1 MRSTD
6 HPARRRRIGLVRLLL
21 LLTCLGLLLAP
32 STSSNLKGGGPDV
45 VWAKLGESMRGRAI
59 DVARIGDR
67 RAAMRVLVVG
77 CIHGNECAGTAVT
90 ELLLQAGAPTGTA
103 IWVVDDVNP
112 DGHARGIRQNARGVD
127 LNRNFGSEWRR
138 AARGDPFYPGPRP
151 WSERETRIARRLI
164 ERIRPSL
171 TIWYHQSQDLVR
183 AWGPSRPAARR
194 YARLS
199 GMRYR
204 SLRWPPGTA
213 ANWQN
218 RRFAGS
224 SSFVVELPGGRLSGR
239 AARRHVD
246 AILRLARTTA
256 PPRRASISWRRSTS
270 LGFPD
275 AGRLVRGVRLPADG
289 IDFFTWDPVLKRTP
303 NRTWRRWGNDRL
315 VRVVLRVVNRYAQTH
330 PYAPRL
336 GIGDLSRPHGGDF
349 GARWGGLGH
358 VSHQNGLDVD
368 LYYPRRDRLE
378 RPPLDASEIDRR
390 LSQELV
396 DRFVR
401 AGAIRIFV
409 GPNTRLVGPQGIV
422 RVLPH
427 HDNHLHV
434 RFGPD

>member
-1 MRSTD
+1 M
-6 HPARRRRIGLVRLLL
+6 RLLL

-32 STSSNLKGGGPDV
+32 STSSNRSGGGPPV
-45 VWAKLGESMRGRAI
+45 VWAKLGESVRGRTI

-67 RAAMRVLVVG
+67 RAAVRVLVVG
-77 CIHGNECAGTAVT
+77 CIHGNECAGRAIT
-90 ELLLQAGAPTGTA
+90 ERLLRTDLPAGTA
-103 IWVVDDVNP
+103 IWVVDDLNP
-112 DGHARGIRQNARGVD
+112 DGRARGVRQNARGVD
-127 LNRNFGSEWRR
+127 LNRNFRSGWRR
-138 AARGDPFYPGPRP
+138 GERGSPFYPGPRP
-151 WSERETRIARRLI
+151 WSEPETRIARRLI
-164 ERIRPSL
+164 ERIRPSV

-194 YARLS
+194 YARFS

-218 RRFAGS
+218 RRFSGS
-224 SSFVVELPGGRLSGR
+224 SSFVVELSAGSLRPRV
-239 AARRHVD
+239 AARHVE
-246 AILRLARTTA
+246 AILRLARGTT
-256 PPRRASISWRRSTS
+256 PVRRESIRWLRSTS

-275 AGRLVRGVRLPADG
+275 SGRLVNGVRLPADG
-289 IDFFTWDPVLKRTP
+289 VDFFTWDPVLKRSP
-303 NRTWRRWGNDRL
+303 NRAWRRWGSDRL
-315 VRVVLRVVNRYAQTH
+315 VRVVLRVVNGYARTH

-336 GIGDLSRPHGGDF
+336 GIGDLSRPRGGDF

-368 LYYPRRDRLE
+368 IYYPRIDRRE

-390 LSQELV
+390 LSQDLV
-396 DRFVR
+396 DRFLR
-401 AGAIRIFV
+401 AGAVRIFV
-409 GPNTRLVGPQGIV
+409 GPNTRLLGPPAVV

-434 RFGPD
+434 RLGPR